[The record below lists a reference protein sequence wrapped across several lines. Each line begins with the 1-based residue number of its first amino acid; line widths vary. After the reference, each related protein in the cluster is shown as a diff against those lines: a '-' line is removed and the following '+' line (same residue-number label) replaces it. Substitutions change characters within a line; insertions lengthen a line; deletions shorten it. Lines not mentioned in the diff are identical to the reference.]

1 MVTFASRV
9 RRYLRLPA
17 LVLLLLAVQINP
29 IFAAVGDMHEAARG
43 VAEHLHDRDE
53 HALTQ
58 DVAHD
63 EDGQGGD
70 LLHALMHASHCCG
83 HLSAIPSAYALILAP
98 AVMANAPES
107 TVVPAISARLRF
119 DIRPPI
125 GL

>member
-1 MVTFASRV
+1 MSIVASRL

-29 IFAAVGDMHEAARG
+29 IFAAIGDTHEAARG
-43 VAEHLHDRDE
+43 LAEHLHDRDE
-53 HALTQ
+53 QVLTQ
-58 DVAHD
+58 DAAQD

-70 LLHALMHASHCCG
+70 FLHALMHASHCCG
-83 HLSAIPSAYALILAP
+83 HLSAIPSAFALSLPLAV
-98 AVMANAPES
+98 AASAPES
-107 TVVPAISARLRF
+107 GQWQARSVRIRF